1 MCFPISMKKEIL
13 GLRCP
18 GAIPS
23 TKATSREQGAISSLF
38 PIGLQSFPISYLH
51 ELQEV
56 ETEDLNL
63 GGVFKNIRQDF
74 QNKVPKNKVFHRINF
89 EKKKKSYFFLT
100 YPEASKMAFSPLR
113 KQGNR

>member
-1 MCFPISMKKEIL
+1 MCFPISRKKEIL

-23 TKATSREQGAISSLF
+23 TKATSREQGEISSLF
-38 PIGLQSFPISYLH
+38 PVGLQSFPISYLH

-89 EKKKKSYFFLT
+89 EKKKKIIFLFNVSRSFKNGIFPT
-100 YPEASKMAFSPLR
+100 
-113 KQGNR
+113 